1 MALGKDCRCAIMKR
15 VLIVSYL
22 FEPQN
27 AIGAVR
33 PSKLAKYLSE
43 DGYSVD
49 VFTTSEGLNCMEAQ
63 NKTYRIIYD
72 NPINAKSETARAS
85 VPQSKGAKRKVDS
98 AFVHEIK
105 MAYRQMGVLRQG
117 FTFRKKLVE
126 AIKEQRISI
135 DNYDCVFTTFGPVGS
150 LLCGMMLKSMKPGIQ
165 WINDFRDPMVSDIMP
180 KLFAPYY
187 GYLQNIS
194 ISKCDIVTT
203 VSNGYKKR
211 MIKKRYEDKC
221 AVIPNGY
228 DDTDASFNQKMQDD
242 GLLTF
247 AYAGALYEGKR
258 DLSELFSML
267 HSLIESG
274 EIEKEKVRFHYAGGS
289 YEFLKQQ
296 AEKCHMEDTIINH
309 GVVSRRES
317 LMIQKQAKIL
327 VLSTWNDRGEEG
339 VFPGKLIEY
348 MQMKKPIFSV
358 VNGKLAGS
366 EVSETIAKYSL
377 GVSFEE
383 ADLGSRETAIE
394 WLKSSIHQYNSTG
407 EIPFLGD
414 TAQIDEQYN
423 WKNIVKRFERLMV

>member
-1 MALGKDCRCAIMKR
+1 MKR

-33 PSKLAKYLSE
+33 PSKLAKYLSA

-49 VFTTSEGLNCMEAQ
+49 VFTTSEGLNCMGAQ

-72 NPINAKSETARAS
+72 NPINAKSETAKAS
-85 VPQSKGAKRKVDS
+85 APQSDGAKKKVDS
-98 AFVHEIK
+98 ALVHEIK

-117 FTFRKKLVE
+117 FAFRKKLVE
-126 AIKEQRISI
+126 AIREQRISI
-135 DNYDCVFTTFGPVGS
+135 DDYDCVFTTFGPVGS
-150 LLCGMMLKSMKPGIQ
+150 LLCGMMLKSMKPGIR

-187 GYLQNIS
+187 GYLQNKS
-194 ISKCDIVTT
+194 ISKCDIITT
-203 VSNGYKKR
+203 VSHGYKKR

-221 AVIPNGY
+221 VVIPNGY
-228 DDTDASFNQKMQDD
+228 DDADTSFDQEIQDD

-247 AYAGALYEGKR
+247 AYVGALYEGKR
-258 DLSELFSML
+258 DLGELFSML
-267 HSLIESG
+267 YSLIESG
-274 EIEKEKVRFHYAGGS
+274 EIEKEKVKFHYAGGS
-289 YEFLKQQ
+289 YEFLMLQ
-296 AEKCHMEDTIINH
+296 AEKYHMEDIIINH
-309 GVVSRRES
+309 GVVSRKES
-317 LMIQKQAKIL
+317 LMIQRQAKIL
-327 VLSTWNDRGEEG
+327 VLSTWNDKGEEG

-358 VNGKLAGS
+358 VNGELPGS

-383 ADLGSRETAIE
+383 ADPASRKNAMA
-394 WLKSSIHQYNSTG
+394 WLEASIRQYNKTG
-407 EIPFLGD
+407 MIPFEGD
-414 TAQIDEQYN
+414 VARVDKQYN
-423 WKNIVKRFERLMV
+423 WKNIVKRFEKMMA